1 MTFEEYILCKLSKK
15 TFLMFSI
22 FLLAFGLVNF
32 YSNREIVISI
42 HISFNSKK
50 ISWNFYEGFRDGNDV
65 QRVWEKNK
73 KILYLIYGLFDTVAF
88 ALDMTVFA
96 FRTCV

>member
-15 TFLMFSI
+15 IFLTFSI

-32 YSNREIVISI
+32 YSNCEIVISI

-65 QRVWEKNK
+65 QRIWEKNK
-73 KILYLIYGLFDTVAF
+73 KNTL
-88 ALDMTVFA
+88 LDLCTF
-96 FRTCV
+96 